1 MHKSL
6 IIPIIILFVLIIIL
20 SLKQES
26 FGNNVS
32 SSSNICITAA
42 DDLTAQNV
50 KFLIPG
56 ICKDIPISTKS
67 TCYNVTGS
75 GIIFYVGDSYT
86 TSSIQDG
93 SIVDLDNSPPS
104 RNYLDRWRSIAV
116 QYDDKKKEINVAVCP
131 KQDFYG
137 GCDGLQKQFP
147 NISCPDPNNMSCIT
161 PPPIR

>member
-1 MHKSL
+1 MLKKL

-42 DDLTAQNV
+42 DELTAQNV

-56 ICKDIPISTKS
+56 RCKDIPISTTS

-75 GIIFYVGDSYT
+75 GIIFYVGDRYT
-86 TSSIQDG
+86 PFSIQDG
-93 SIVDLDNSPPS
+93 SVVDLDSPPS
-104 RNYLDRWRSIAV
+104 GNYLDRWRSIVV
-116 QYDDKKKEINVAVCP
+116 QYDDKKKEINVSVCP
-131 KQDFYG
+131 KQDVQG
-137 GCDGLQKQFP
+137 ICDDLQKKFS
-147 NISCPDPNNMSCIT
+147 NISCPDPNKMSCII